1 MKATTLPA
9 VQPRFYSASSIA
21 KVLDVHPS
29 TVWRWADKGLIAKP
43 IKLSAGVT
51 RWRAADVEA
60 MFQAA
65 EGAA

>member
-1 MKATTLPA
+1 MEATTLSA
-9 VQPRFYSASSIA
+9 AQPRFYKANTIA
-21 KVLDVHPS
+21 RILDVHPS
-29 TVWRWADKGLIAKP
+29 TVWRWADQGLIAKP

-65 EGAA
+65 ENAA